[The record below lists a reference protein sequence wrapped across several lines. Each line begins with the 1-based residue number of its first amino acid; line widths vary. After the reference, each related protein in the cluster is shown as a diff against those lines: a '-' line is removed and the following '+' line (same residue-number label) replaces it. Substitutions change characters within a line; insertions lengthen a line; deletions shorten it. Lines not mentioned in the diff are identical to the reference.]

1 MQVIRACASV
11 FASVVFVAL
20 TAIPAGA
27 WHGSG
32 NITAIAVNPLTPT
45 TLYAASS
52 DRGVF
57 KITDGGVNSSPTGL
71 TNAFLTALSI
81 DHQDPSTLYA
91 AKLTPAAPP
100 PFGGDPLPWLPP
112 RFTRRRCPRSRVVGA
127 C

>member
-57 KITDGGVNSSPTGL
+57 KSTDGGVTWSPTGV
-71 TNAFLTALSI
+71 TNAFVTALAI
-81 DHQDPSTLYA
+81 DPQSPSTLYA
-91 AKLTPAAPP
+91 GTQDGGVSKSIDEGANWSATGLTN
-100 PFGGDPLPWLPP
+100 G
-112 RFTRRRCPRSRVVGA
+112 SV
-127 C
+127 